1 MAFKINEIKEV
12 LVMQQEKF
20 NAAELSVLRE
30 EALSELEKY
39 IEGPQAVVIS
49 GLRRAGKSTFLS
61 QIAHKYY
68 KKKDYYYVNFDDD
81 RFLDFEA
88 SDFNALLEILIEI
101 FSERKVIFF
110 DEIQNISK
118 WETFCRRLIDNG
130 FKLYITGSN
139 ASLLSKELGTR
150 LTGRYFPLEL
160 FPFSFKEFLDYKK
173 LNIKQHLAKNKNV
186 LSTANRALLK
196 NALREYIL
204 KGAIPEALK
213 YPELPVLKNLYRDV
227 LYRDIATRYRIEA
240 DKTLRELSLRV
251 FTDITSPI
259 QFSKIKQQLGIGN
272 VTTVTNYISYLENSW
287 LIFCINV
294 FDHSI
299 KRQQIAP
306 KKIYAIDTGL
316 INEVTFKFKEK
327 QGILLENLI
336 FLHLRKRFSEIF
348 YYKTKSNYEV
358 DFFIPEAALLVQVSY
373 DISDLET
380 KEREQRALIE
390 AKREL
395 EERKGFKVKKLLLIN
410 FESKSEEILEKDFVI
425 EIIPAYEFLFNRKF
439 N

>member
-1 MAFKINEIKEV
+1 MVFKVNDIKELLV
-12 LVMQQEKF
+12 LQMKRF
-20 NAAELSVLRE
+20 CSAELNVIRE
-30 EALSELEKY
+30 DALKLVEKH
-39 IEGPQAVVIS
+39 IKAHQAVVIS
-49 GLRRAGKSTFLS
+49 GLRRAGKSTFLH

-68 KKKDYYYVNFDDD
+68 EKNAYYYINFDDD
-81 RFLDFEA
+81 RFTDFTA
-88 SDFNALLEILIEI
+88 SDFNALLEILIEL
-101 FSERKVIFF
+101 FSEKKVIFF
-110 DEIQNISK
+110 DEIQNIDK

-160 FPFSFKEFLDYKK
+160 FPFSFEEFLRYRKID
-173 LNIKQHLAKNKNV
+173 IKEILKENRNV
-186 LSTANRALLK
+186 LDTKTRALLK
-196 NALREYIL
+196 NKLKEYIL
-204 KGAIPEALK
+204 KGSIPEALR
-213 YPELPVLKNLYRDV
+213 YPELPVLKSLYRDI

-287 LIFCINV
+287 LIFSINI
-294 FDHSI
+294 FDISI

-316 INEVTFKFKEK
+316 VHEITFKFKEK
-327 QGILLENLI
+327 QGVLLENLV
-336 FLHLRKRFSEIF
+336 FLHLRKKYQEVF

-358 DFFIPEAALLVQVSY
+358 DFFVPEAALLVQVSY

-380 KEREQRALIE
+380 KEREIRSLIE
-390 AKREL
+390 AKSEL
-395 EERKGFKVKKLLLIN
+395 EADKKFKIKKLMVIN
-410 FESKSEEILEKDFVI
+410 FELKDQEKIQKNTI
-425 EIIPAYEFLFNRKF
+425 EIIPAYEFLLS
-439 N
+439 

>member
-1 MAFKINEIKEV
+1 MVFKINDIKELLV
-12 LVMQQEKF
+12 LQMKRF
-20 NAAELSVLRE
+20 SSAELNVIRE
-30 EALSELEKY
+30 DALKLVEKHVKA
-39 IEGPQAVVIS
+39 PQAVVIS
-49 GLRRAGKSTFLS
+49 GLRRAGKSTFLH

-68 KKKDYYYVNFDDD
+68 EKNAYYYINFDDD
-81 RFLDFEA
+81 RFSDFTA
-88 SDFNALLEILIEI
+88 SDFNALLEILIEL

-110 DEIQNISK
+110 DEIQNIDK

-160 FPFSFKEFLDYKK
+160 FPFSFEEFLRYRKID
-173 LNIKQHLAKNKNV
+173 IKEILKENRNV
-186 LSTANRALLK
+186 LDTKTRALLK
-196 NALREYIL
+196 NRLKEYIL
-204 KGAIPEALK
+204 KGSIPEALR
-213 YPELPVLKNLYRDV
+213 YPELPVLKSLYRDI

-287 LIFCINV
+287 LIFSINI
-294 FDHSI
+294 FDISI

-316 INEVTFKFKEK
+316 IHEITFKFKEK
-327 QGILLENLI
+327 QGVLLENLV
-336 FLHLRKRFSEIF
+336 FLHLRKKYQEVF

-380 KEREQRALIE
+380 KEREIRSLIE
-390 AKREL
+390 AKSEL
-395 EERKGFKVKKLLLIN
+395 EIDKKFKIKKLLVIN
-410 FESKSEEILEKDFVI
+410 FELKDQEKIQKNTI
-425 EIIPAYEFLFNRKF
+425 EIIPAYEFLLS
-439 N
+439 